1 MEFKLPSRDAPK
13 GRIHLAGRNAG
24 GRHTGDLQIYLEPD
38 VHGTPGDHLT
48 LWWETGSAA
57 GDIRK
62 LVLPLN
68 RLFPEGFPFDRYLK
82 LNISW
87 GDSGFKIEMDG
98 KLLTEEK
105 HNHTPC
111 FSSPVHFTFG
121 HSTTP
126 AGKLYIRKISL
137 EEQE

>member
-1 MEFKLPSRDAPK
+1 MVPPP
-13 GRIHLAGRNAG
+13 GAGKTRRA
-24 GRHTGDLQIYLEPD
+24 LETNETD
-38 VHGTPGDHLT
+38 V
-48 LWWETGSAA
+48 
-57 GDIRK
+57 
-62 LVLPLN
+62 
-68 RLFPEGFPFDRYLK
+68 K